1 MTKNLHSGIPDDLP
15 RELVEIIASDKNIR
29 IERIVSQGHAT
40 PQDDWYD
47 QDENEFVLLISGE
60 AKLSFE
66 NGSEIIEM
74 KAGDYLIIPAHKRHR
89 VEWTHPE
96 KDTVWL
102 AVFY

>member
-1 MTKNLHSGIPDDLP
+1 MVENIYSGIPDDLP
-15 RELVEIIASDKNIR
+15 NELTDIIASNENIR
-29 IERIVSQGHAT
+29 IERIISRGNAT
-40 PQDDWYD
+40 PPGEWYD
-47 QDENEFVLLISGE
+47 QDENEYVLLLSGM

-66 NGSEIIEM
+66 NSPDMIDM

-89 VEWTHPE
+89 VEWTTPD